1 MEILVGNT
9 YVKEFSSI
17 FRLVKDCP
25 AFSGRDFKAEGD
37 IELIDRGE
45 RLTVRDGNNSYTYVS
60 YIPNAQFVDDD
71 DDDTTEEIG
80 FSENGASWFRGL
92 RGESSAESADAQWM
106 RFIEKVASQY
116 HKRYSIME
124 YKQQKGAQISTD
136 EAYAI
141 AKNLVKF
148 LFDISMPRKDF
159 EEVTNAKVLEAE
171 ALDVYALSL
180 RLALSGGTGESKR
193 ILGKIYFA
201 AKTRENGDRVLLPMY
216 TKDAKNIDKA
226 FSGFTGEES
235 GEDIDL
241 TSSDSNARFLTIRD
255 NALNALENLIV
266 STRHNFVDFL
276 LIAKDDEEVIQQML
290 KLTAHT
296 TSDLQCSELK
306 VLGISHIVW
315 RVKAFD
321 CKIGGAPKLRAI
333 FGLNNSVSLR
343 CLGCANPVDIVAN
356 NSLALY
362 QDPKNNFTQI
372 TFRDFEDEETLGLTD
387 EELEAV
393 DEFGVHNDHL
403 IKVQCHRIGLGE
415 SCVCYRCGDQ
425 MFSAVSPITGKERD
439 YCIDCHRPEVVSHIP
454 GTDEPMLTA
463 SARFSISARAMVPE
477 ATTSSCQLCGRH
489 FSITDKKT
497 PLCGLCRRATELL
510 GDHELTKEELKP
522 AIDCYNRYAQ
532 VVPLS
537 SRMNGAKK
545 YAFEDDGI
553 ILLIIG
559 KKIYK
564 FDKLAAESTGQMP
577 SAQKLDFEP

>member
-37 IELIDRGE
+37 IDLIDRGE

-71 DDDTTEEIG
+71 DDGTDDEIG
-80 FSENGASWFRGL
+80 FSESGASWFRGL

-106 RFIEKVASQY
+106 RFIEKVAAQY

-124 YKQQKGAQISTD
+124 YKQQKGAQISSD
-136 EAYAI
+136 DAYLI
-141 AKNLVKF
+141 TKNLVKF

-159 EEVTNAKVLEAE
+159 EEVTNTKVLEAE

-216 TKDAKNIDKA
+216 TRDAENIDKA
-226 FSGFTGEES
+226 FSGFTGEEG

-241 TSSDSNARFLTIRD
+241 HSADSNARFLTIRD
-255 NALNALENLIV
+255 NALNALENLTV

-296 TSDLQCSELK
+296 TSDLQCSEMK

-333 FGLNNSVSLR
+333 FGLNNSISLR
-343 CLGCANPVDIVAN
+343 CLGCSEASDIVTN
-356 NSLALY
+356 NSLAMF
-362 QDPKNNFTQI
+362 QDPKNPFTQI

-387 EELEAV
+387 EEIDAV
-393 DEFGVHNDHL
+393 DDFGVHNEHL
-403 IKVQCHRIGLGE
+403 IKVSCHRIGLGE
-415 SCVCYRCGDQ
+415 SCVCYRCGGQ
-425 MFSAVSPITGKERD
+425 IFSAVSPITGKERD
-439 YCIDCHRPEVVSHIP
+439 YCADCHRPEVVSHIP

-463 SARFSISARAMVPE
+463 TARFSISSRMMVPAAE
-477 ATTSSCQLCGRH
+477 TATCQLCGRS
-489 FSITDKKT
+489 FGITDKKAT
-497 PLCGLCRRATELL
+497 YCSLCRRATEVL
-510 GDHELTKEELKP
+510 GEHEMTKEELKP
-522 AIDCYNRYAQ
+522 AVDCYNRYAQ
-532 VVPLS
+532 VVPLTA
-537 SRMNGAKK
+537 RMNAAKK
-545 YAFEDDGI
+545 YAFEDDGV
-553 ILLIIG
+553 ILLVIG

-564 FDKLAAESTGQMP
+564 FDKLAAENSGQMP
-577 SAQKLDFEP
+577 SALKLDFQP

>member
-37 IELIDRGE
+37 IEKIDSGE

-60 YIPNAQFVDDD
+60 YIPNAQFMDDD
-71 DDDTTEEIG
+71 DDDTEDEIG
-80 FSENGASWFRGL
+80 FSETGASWFRGL

-106 RFIEKVASQY
+106 RFIEKIAAQY

-124 YKQQKGAQISTD
+124 YKQQKGAQIPAD
-136 EAYAI
+136 DAYLVT
-141 AKNLVKF
+141 KNLVKF
-148 LFDISMPRKDF
+148 LFGLSIPRKDF
-159 EEVTNAKVLEAE
+159 EEVTNTKVLEAE

-201 AKTRENGDRVLLPMY
+201 AKTQENGDRRLVPMY
-216 TKDAKNIDKA
+216 VKDAENIDKA
-226 FSGFTGEES
+226 FSGFTGEEG
-235 GEDIDL
+235 GEEIDL
-241 TSSDSNARFLTIRD
+241 TSQDSHARFLTIRD
-255 NALNALENLIV
+255 NALNALENLTV
-266 STRHNFVDFL
+266 STVLNFVDFL
-276 LIAKDDEEVIQQML
+276 LISKGDEDVIQQML

-296 TSDLQCSELK
+296 TSDLQCSEMK

-343 CLGCANPVDIVAN
+343 CLGCSDSADIVTN
-356 NSLALY
+356 NALALTP
-362 QDPKNNFTQI
+362 DPKNPYTQVLFT
-372 TFRDFEDEETLGLTD
+372 DFEDEEGLGLS
-387 EELEAV
+387 EEEIEDV
-393 DEFGVHNDHL
+393 REYGVHKGHL
-403 IKVQCHRIGLGE
+403 MKVQCHRIGLGE
-415 SCVCYRCGDQ
+415 SCVCYRCGGQ
-425 MFSAVSPITGKERD
+425 IFPAVSPITGKERL
-439 YCIDCHRPEVVSHIP
+439 YCTDCHRPEVVSRVP

-463 SARFSISARAMVPE
+463 ASRFSISTRTMVPAQQT
-477 ATTSSCQLCGRH
+477 ATCQLCGRD
-489 FSITDKKT
+489 FGITDRKASY
-497 PLCGLCRRATELL
+497 CMLCRKATEVL
-510 GDHELTKEELKP
+510 GEHEMTKEELKP
-522 AIDCYNRYAQ
+522 AIDCYNKYAQ
-532 VVPLS
+532 VVPLAA
-537 SRMNGAKK
+537 RMNAGKK

-564 FDKLAAESTGQMP
+564 FDKLAAESSGQMP
-577 SAQKLDFEP
+577 SALKLDFQP